1 MSNGAGSGPSGIIT
15 RSYKAGSIIY
25 FENDKSEYIYILKAG
40 KVVLTTTK
48 LDTGEEVKE
57 EVRQGEFF
65 GVKSALGKYPREE
78 TAQTMGNTM
87 VLVLTPA
94 DFERLVLKNATVVKK
109 MLRVFSNQLRRIVK
123 MERSVLGEGE
133 IVNPDAELFKIGE
146 YYYKAG
152 VVKHA
157 QYAYK
162 RYMEYYPDGEHASL
176 SMKRI
181 RAIDAGEPAPDDI
194 GGQDA
199 VPASAPLKTAGG
211 GENVS
216 MDDSGTSSDM
226 IDFDTSSHEEEP
238 SAKDAADAKMA
249 LSDEMDDFL
258 SDKNSTGQ
266 DDFSLDDAMDTN
278 SPHDLNDAAVA
289 SFAKGNYATALEHY
303 QKIISLNR
311 SASPDE
317 KKILEK
323 AHFDAGRCLME
334 MGKPKEALEILS
346 KILRN
351 FPSSPYVKLAIYN
364 IGMIF
369 ESVNQK
375 DKAITYY
382 NKVLNMTPKDKLN
395 SEALNKIKQLQGK

>member
-1 MSNGAGSGPSGIIT
+1 MTNGAGSGPSGIIT
-15 RSYKAGSIIY
+15 RTYKSGSIIY
-25 FENDKSEYIYILKAG
+25 FENDKSEYIYILKGG

-78 TAQTMGNTM
+78 TAQTMGNTT

-162 RYMEYYPDGEHASL
+162 RYMEYYPDGERAAVA
-176 SMKRI
+176 MKRI
-181 RAIDAGEPAPDDI
+181 RGIDAGEPAPADI
-194 GGQDA
+194 DGFDA
-199 VPASAPLKTAGG
+199 APAPAPAKNAG
-211 GENVS
+211 GENAS
-216 MDDSGTSSDM
+216 EDDSGKSSDM
-226 IDFDTSSHEEEP
+226 IDFDATHEEETG
-238 SAKDAADAKMA
+238 SGKAGGTMA

-258 SDKNSTGQ
+258 ADNNSAGL
-266 DDFSLDDAMDTN
+266 DDFSLDSSADES
-278 SPHDLNDAAVA
+278 SPRGLNDAADA
-289 SFAKGNYATALEHY
+289 SYAKGNYSTALEYY
-303 QKIISLNR
+303 QKIISLNK

-317 KKILEK
+317 KKLFEK
-323 AHFDAGRCLME
+323 AHYNAGRCLME
-334 MGKPKEALEILS
+334 MAKPKDALDILS

-351 FPSSPYVKLAIYN
+351 FPGSPYVKPAIFN
-364 IGMIF
+364 IGLIF

-395 SEALNKIKQLQGK
+395 GEALTKIKQLQGK

>member
-15 RSYKAGSIIY
+15 RTYKAGSIIY

-40 KVVLTTTK
+40 KVVLTSIK
-48 LDTGEEVKE
+48 LDTGEEFKE

-65 GVKSALGKYPREE
+65 GVKSALGKYPRED
-78 TAQTMGNTM
+78 TAQTMGNTI

-94 DFERLVLKNATVVKK
+94 DFERLVLKNANVVKK

-162 RYMEYYPDGEHASL
+162 RYMEYYPDGQHAAL
-176 SMKRI
+176 AMKRI
-181 RAIDAGEPAPDDI
+181 RSIDAGEPAPSDI
-194 GGQDA
+194 G
-199 VPASAPLKTAGG
+199 VPDVAPAEASARPMKGGDDFSIDEPG
-211 GENVS
+211 GE
-216 MDDSGTSSDM
+216 SDM
-226 IDFDTSSHEEEP
+226 IDFDASSHDEEP
-238 SAKDAADAKMA
+238 SQGAANGNLA

-258 SDKNSTGQ
+258 SDKNSPTM
-266 DDFSLDDAMDTN
+266 DDFSIDNAVAGN
-278 SPHDLNDAAVA
+278 SPQDMNKAADA
-289 SFAKGNYATALEHY
+289 SFAKGNFTTALELY
-303 QKIISLNR
+303 QKIIALNKG
-311 SASPDE
+311 ASNEE
-317 KKILEK
+317 KKLLEK
-323 AHFDAGRCLME
+323 AHFDAGRCLIE
-334 MGKPKEALEILS
+334 MGKPKEALELLS

-351 FPSSPYVKLAIYN
+351 FPSSPYVKMAIYH

-382 NKVLNMTPKDKLN
+382 NKVLNMSPKDKLN
-395 SEALNKIKQLQGK
+395 SDALNKIKLLQGK